1 MEPSI
6 GKQLGLAILVWVLY
20 FLIVFLVCNFVYL
33 KLRGQPPKN
42 PDAPVIVRG
51 RPTSALTVWQE
62 KDKRLRRLFIAIGA
76 ALMLLPLLLP
86 LALKRLLS

>member
-1 MEPSI
+1 MDPSV
-6 GKQLGLAILVWVLY
+6 GKQLGIAVLVWTLY
-20 FLIVFLVCNFVYL
+20 FLTIYFICNGLYL

-51 RPTSALTVWQE
+51 KPVPAVAAWQE
-62 KDKRLRRLFIAIGA
+62 RDRRLRRLFLGIGA

-86 LALKRLLS
+86 FVFKRLFS